1 MKKIEQEREK
11 IELFMGRKVFL
22 SNMTESL
29 VKVGNQQL
37 SIKDSNVSLFISFD
51 L

>member
-22 SNMTESL
+22 SNMTKSL
-29 VKVGNQQL
+29 VKVGNQ
-37 SIKDSNVSLFISFD
+37 
-51 L
+51 

>member
-1 MKKIEQEREK
+1 VKKIKQEKEK
-11 IELFMGRKVFL
+11 IELFMGKKVFL
-22 SNMTESL
+22 SNMSKSL

-37 SIKDSNVSLFISFD
+37 SIKDSNVTLLFSFD